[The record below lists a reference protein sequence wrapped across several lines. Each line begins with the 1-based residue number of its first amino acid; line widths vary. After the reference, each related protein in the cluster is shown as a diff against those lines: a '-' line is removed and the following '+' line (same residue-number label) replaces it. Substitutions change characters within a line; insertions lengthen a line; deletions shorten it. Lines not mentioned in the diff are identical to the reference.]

1 MSFQLEL
8 EIVHIFFLV
17 HGKDVWNDGGIKDF
31 KLSVKGDGGQ
41 FTEVDIVPETVI
53 GSPISLDALTRLFLI
68 SYQTNRGDQKIFTP
82 SILTQYWQEEL
93 NSL

>member
-1 MSFQLEL
+1 MEKTYGMM
-8 EIVHIFFLV
+8 H
-17 HGKDVWNDGGIKDF
+17 GGIKDF
-31 KLSVKGDGGQ
+31 KLSVKGDGDQ
-41 FTEVDIVPETVI
+41 FTEVDIVPTETVI